1 MAKANN
7 LQVKKVMHPKNGK
20 HKGMDKVT
28 PLPSNGSKRF
38 PRQNVGKK
46 VGD

>member
-1 MAKANN
+1 MYSPKSTRKLQGARKKAT
-7 LQVKKVMHPKNGK
+7 LKKVTKIGNK
-20 HKGMDKVT
+20 K
-28 PLPSNGSKRF
+28 F

>member
-1 MAKANN
+1 MAKT
-7 LQVKKVMHPKNGK
+7 VKKAKRAKNTMAPK
-20 HKGMDKVT
+20 KVT
-28 PLPSNGSKRF
+28 KIGNKKF